1 MRNVPLYVV
10 KFLITS
16 YTSILAPLLPLF
28 MTEMKLS
35 LTETGALVSV
45 FSLFNSVL
53 QPIFGWLE
61 DRLGYYP
68 FLCLSPLWVGFW
80 MGGLGS
86 APNYGFLVLFLLLAG
101 IGICAFHP
109 ASFSAVKAIHPDG
122 GSLVISFLLLATSL
136 GFVAGPSLISL
147 FVTHFGMEKFYLI
160 SFPGI
165 LATVW
170 LLKILPNPGSRQR
183 LQAKGFSYPLAK
195 ILPPILPL
203 FLFALAVSIIAMNL
217 YAFLPILLRQH
228 GASVT
233 RTGLFLSLLSLGCAL
248 GPLAGSLSARKT
260 GRFFVIL
267 LSSIPPIVLLLLFN
281 AMPPAGAAQLLMV
294 FLLGFFL
301 MLPFSLLISMA
312 QERAPR
318 IYGNGLLFSGR
329 IRLGMWRGSR
339 FSLRKNRGIRT
350 PGMAAGGTGPLS
362 LLHPCAGTGGPLVPK
377 ATGRS
382 LKLLQPATPGK
393 LPCPR
398 RSGSAFAFPDPS
410 KPPAAEKNS
419 GAC

>member
-1 MRNVPLYVV
+1 
-10 KFLITS
+10 
-16 YTSILAPLLPLF
+16 

-312 QERAPR
+312 QERAPGYTGTVSSFLGGFVWGCGGVLVFLFAK
-318 IYGNGLLFSGR
+318 IAESVPLEWLLGDWPSFPSSP
-329 IRLGMWRGSR
+329 LCWYW
-339 FSLRKNRGIRT
+339 RT
-350 PGMAAGGTGPLS
+350 PR
-362 LLHPCAGTGGPLVPK
+362 PK

-410 KPPAAEKNS
+410 KPPAAERNS